1 LGSTRGN
8 RGVVAVAHPLPSP
21 SAMRHNKRILVV
33 DDNQVIQE
41 ILKQFLGR
49 GYAVETVGSASH
61 ALAAVIQKRPDAIL
75 LDVRMPGV
83 DGLSL
88 LKSLRQM
95 GVQTPIF
102 VMTGYDSTQVAVEAL
117 ESGATGY
124 LPKPFDLMHLDRLI
138 AHAVGQPA
146 A

>member
-1 LGSTRGN
+1 
-8 RGVVAVAHPLPSP
+8 
-21 SAMRHNKRILVV
+21 MRHTKRVLVV
-33 DDNQVIQE
+33 DDNEVILD

-49 GYAVETVGSASH
+49 GYTVEVVGNASL
-61 ALAAVIQKRPDAIL
+61 ALASVVQKTPDVIL

-88 LKSLRQM
+88 LKSLRDM
-95 GVQTPIF
+95 GVQTPVF
-102 VMTGYDSTQVAVEAL
+102 VMTGYDSTQVAIEAL
-117 ESGATGY
+117 ERGATGY
-124 LPKPFDLMHLDRLI
+124 LPKPFDLIHLDRLI

>member
-1 LGSTRGN
+1 
-8 RGVVAVAHPLPSP
+8 
-21 SAMRHNKRILVV
+21 MRHTKRVLVV
-33 DDNQVIQE
+33 DDNEVILD

-49 GYAVETVGSASH
+49 GYTVEVVGNASL
-61 ALAAVIQKRPDAIL
+61 ALASVVQKTPDVIL

-88 LKSLRQM
+88 LKSLRDM
-95 GVQTPIF
+95 GVQTPVF
-102 VMTGYDSTQVAVEAL
+102 VMTGYDSTQVAIDAL
-117 ESGATGY
+117 EKGATGY
-124 LPKPFDLMHLDRLI
+124 LPKPFDLIHLDRLI

>member
-1 LGSTRGN
+1 
-8 RGVVAVAHPLPSP
+8 
-21 SAMRHNKRILVV
+21 MRHTKRVLVV
-33 DDNQVIQE
+33 DDNTVILD

-49 GYAVETVGSASH
+49 GYTVEVVGNASL
-61 ALAAVIQKRPDAIL
+61 ALASVVQKTPDAIL

-88 LKSLRQM
+88 LKSLREM

-102 VMTGYDSTQVAVEAL
+102 VMTGYDSTQVAMEAL
-117 ESGATGY
+117 EKGATGY
-124 LPKPFDLMHLDRLI
+124 LPKPFDLLHLDRLI

>member
-1 LGSTRGN
+1 
-8 RGVVAVAHPLPSP
+8 
-21 SAMRHNKRILVV
+21 MRHSKRVLVV
-33 DDNQVIQE
+33 DDNQVILD

-49 GYAVETVGSASH
+49 GYTVEVVGNASL
-61 ALAAVIQKRPDAIL
+61 ALASVVQKTPDAIL

-88 LKSLRQM
+88 LKSLRDM

-102 VMTGYDSTQVAVEAL
+102 VMTGYDSTQVAMEAL
-117 ESGATGY
+117 EKGATGY
-124 LPKPFDLMHLDRLI
+124 LPKPFDLIHLDRLI
-138 AHAVGQPA
+138 AHALGQPA

>member
-1 LGSTRGN
+1 
-8 RGVVAVAHPLPSP
+8 
-21 SAMRHNKRILVV
+21 MRHTKRVLVV
-33 DDNQVIQE
+33 DDNEVILD

-49 GYAVETVGSASH
+49 GYTVEVVGNASL
-61 ALAAVIQKRPDAIL
+61 ALASVVQKTPDVIL

-88 LKSLRQM
+88 LKSLRDM
-95 GVQTPIF
+95 GVQTPVF
-102 VMTGYDSTQVAVEAL
+102 VMTGYDSTQVAIEAL
-117 ESGATGY
+117 EKGATGY
-124 LPKPFDLMHLDRLI
+124 LPKPFDLLHLDRLI

>member
-1 LGSTRGN
+1 
-8 RGVVAVAHPLPSP
+8 
-21 SAMRHNKRILVV
+21 MRHTKRILVV

-49 GYAVETVGSASH
+49 GYSVETVGSASL
-61 ALAAVIQKRPDAIL
+61 ALAAVIQKQPDAIL

-88 LKSLRQM
+88 LKSLRGM
-95 GVQTPIF
+95 GLKTPIF
-102 VMTGYDSTQVAVEAL
+102 VMTGYDSTPVAVEAL

-124 LPKPFDLMHLDRLI
+124 LPKPFDLVHLDRLI
-138 AHAVGQPA
+138 ANALGQPA

>member
-1 LGSTRGN
+1 MQHG
-8 RGVVAVAHPLPSP
+8 
-21 SAMRHNKRILVV
+21 KRILVV
-33 DDNQVIQE
+33 DDNQVIQD

-49 GYAVETVGSASH
+49 GYTVEVVGSASL
-61 ALAAVIQKRPDAIL
+61 ALAAVIQKNPDAIL

-88 LKSLRQM
+88 LKSLREM

-117 ESGATGY
+117 ECGATGY
-124 LPKPFDLMHLDRLI
+124 LPKPFDLVHLDRLI
-138 AHAVGQPA
+138 AHALDQPA

>member
-1 LGSTRGN
+1 
-8 RGVVAVAHPLPSP
+8 
-21 SAMRHNKRILVV
+21 MRHTKRVLVV
-33 DDNQVIQE
+33 DDNEVILD

-49 GYAVETVGSASH
+49 GYTVEVVGNASL
-61 ALAAVIQKRPDAIL
+61 ALASVVQKTPDVIL

-88 LKSLRQM
+88 LKSLRDM

-102 VMTGYDSTQVAVEAL
+102 VMTGYDSTQVAMEAL
-117 ESGATGY
+117 EKGATGY
-124 LPKPFDLMHLDRLI
+124 LPKPFDLIHLDRLI
-138 AHAVGQPA
+138 AHALGQPA

>member
-1 LGSTRGN
+1 
-8 RGVVAVAHPLPSP
+8 
-21 SAMRHNKRILVV
+21 MRHTKRVLVV
-33 DDNQVIQE
+33 DDNTVILD

-49 GYAVETVGSASH
+49 GYTVEVVGNASL
-61 ALAAVIQKRPDAIL
+61 ALASVVQKTPDAIL

-88 LKSLRQM
+88 LKSLREM

-102 VMTGYDSTQVAVEAL
+102 VMTGYDSTQVAMEAL
-117 ESGATGY
+117 EKGATGY
-124 LPKPFDLMHLDRLI
+124 LPKPFDLIHLDRLI
-138 AHAVGQPA
+138 AHALGQPA